1 MSSRSAFQSALRAV
15 RRLSSGFRVHS
26 VRGGAHFW
34 PTLALVGALG
44 FVGGASACS
53 ARSRIFDPDEV
64 DAGGVTVD
72 FSSDA
77 SPSSCSGDLRRCSR
91 DLHSLVDD
99 CTGAVVMECP
109 SDQGC
114 ANGKCVP
121 ACESAEEN
129 SGTIGC
135 SFWTTPSAGERFEES
150 RGGCFAMFVANSW
163 NSPVQLRVS
172 YGDEAIDFSE
182 ATYLP
187 RANGDQLEYEP
198 LNGPLPPGEL
208 AVIFL
213 SHDLTQND
221 AVSFVGCPRAPGRKT
236 VSLPMRSD
244 KTKAFQLTT
253 DRPVSAY
260 SMFPYGGAKS
270 YVPTATLL
278 IPTSAWGNYYLII
291 DAWPGQERVR
301 IGTTRAALQI
311 LAADDDTH
319 VRIGAELNLPPGVA
333 SSVLQDR
340 TEVTLSKGEL
350 LHVIQPKELTGAP
363 IEADKPIAVF
373 GGAECLNIPGDM
385 GACESAQQQIPPIRA
400 WGTEYAAVR
409 YPNRL
414 AVYDP
419 GMSNVTEELVP
430 WRIVGAVDGTV
441 LKYDPAPPAGAPEK
455 LSQGQDAMFWSNT
468 PFVVK
473 SQDAEHPFYLAG
485 YMTGCEFVPELTVRN
500 FPGDPEFVNVIPAQQ
515 YLDKYVFFTDMSY
528 EYTSLVVVRRDEG
541 RGFQDVRLDCAGLIA
556 DWRPIGKEGRFEYA
570 YINMVRGFKPQSFPA
585 GECTNGAHEMQGDG
599 PFTVTVWGFGRASSY
614 AYPAGAGVRTLSA
627 TQVSVK

>member
-1 MSSRSAFQSALRAV
+1 
-15 RRLSSGFRVHS
+15 
-26 VRGGAHFW
+26 
-34 PTLALVGALG
+34 
-44 FVGGASACS
+44 
-53 ARSRIFDPDEV
+53 
-64 DAGGVTVD
+64 
-72 FSSDA
+72 
-77 SPSSCSGDLRRCSR
+77 
-91 DLHSLVDD
+91 
-99 CTGAVVMECP
+99 
-109 SDQGC
+109 
-114 ANGKCVP
+114 
-121 ACESAEEN
+121 
-129 SGTIGC
+129 
-135 SFWTTPSAGERFEES
+135 
-150 RGGCFAMFVANSW
+150 MFVANSW

-278 IPTSAWGNYYLII
+278 IPTSAWGNNYLII